1 MGHPRKY
8 AIQDFGTGWRE
19 RLAESKAAFTQRNL
33 DEVHQDIED
42 KVYAMALDGCGLKTI
57 ADYFGV
63 PREEFA
69 IMYREVWVAGRAE
82 LEAMVMADQ
91 VDYGLNSRIPVA
103 KIWLGK
109 SIAGL
114 GEGKSVDV
122 VNESDDGNDLN
133 IKIKVIRREEGSEE

>member
-19 RLAESKAAFTQRNL
+19 RLAKSKAAFTQRNL

-63 PREEFA
+63 SREEFA
-69 IMYREVWVAGRAE
+69 LIYREVWLAARAE

-122 VNESDDGNDLN
+122 LNESDEGGDLN
-133 IKIKVIRREEGSEE
+133 IKIKVIRREEGAEE